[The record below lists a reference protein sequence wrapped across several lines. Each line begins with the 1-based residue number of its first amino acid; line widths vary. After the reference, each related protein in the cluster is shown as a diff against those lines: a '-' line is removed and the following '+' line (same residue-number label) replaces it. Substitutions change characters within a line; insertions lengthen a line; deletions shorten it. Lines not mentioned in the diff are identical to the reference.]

1 LGSEQGERELT
12 LQRRMPV
19 AEAGAR
25 RVQADGSNNQLA
37 GRPFQY
43 PVVLVYMLLFLNDA
57 TGSAAVL
64 SARLRYATTRLKLA
78 STVKFTCSSP

>member
-1 LGSEQGERELT
+1 LGSEQGKWELT
-12 LQRRMPV
+12 LQRRIPV

-25 RVQADGSNNQLA
+25 RVADGVLNQLA

-43 PVVLVYMLLFLNDA
+43 PVAYMLLLNDA
-57 TGSAAVL
+57 TGSAAAL